1 MFKRILYSACCV
13 FALAAAGEVS
23 AQQQS
28 QMNASAVP
36 YVMFDSAPG
45 AFQLAKDG
53 VSAKVLVDANDWAG
67 VIRAAK
73 DFADD
78 VGKVT
83 GTASEVV
90 TNAASVEKGSVVAGT
105 IGKSKLIDG
114 LIADKKIDVSKIKG
128 PVCQQHYL
136 KKRFTE

>member
-1 MFKRILYSACCV
+1 MLKKIILSACCV
-13 FALAAAGEVS
+13 LALAAAREVS
-23 AQQQS
+23 AQQPS
-28 QMNASAVP
+28 QGAAATP

-53 VSAKVLVDANDWAG
+53 ASAKILVDSADWAG

-73 DFADD
+73 DLGDD

-83 GTASEVV
+83 GKASEVV
-90 TNAASVEKGSVVAGT
+90 TTDKIESGSVVVGT

-114 LIADKKIDVSKIKG
+114 LVAAKKIDVSKKIG
-128 PVCQQHYL
+128 RAHV
-136 KKRFTE
+136 